1 MQITAQSGYA
11 HLAQYQQPRAIL
23 PIEEPVTTPV
33 EPKPPVTIPE
43 YEKPTLDPEKAMELQ
58 DRLEEAKSDLA
69 ASEEAKRDEIRQL
82 AVGYTAIQSKKS
94 QFEIYMTGT
103 TEENPSTVKFMQ
115 TLRDIQE
122 QNNTIKAYAAYQEN
136 ALQA

>member
-1 MQITAQSGYA
+1 MA
-11 HLAQYQQPRAIL
+11 LR
-23 PIEEPVTTPV
+23 
-33 EPKPPVTIPE
+33 
-43 YEKPTLDPEKAMELQ
+43 
-58 DRLEEAKSDLA
+58 DRLEEAKEDLT
-69 ASEEAKRDEIRQL
+69 EATERREDEIRQL

-94 QFEIYMTGT
+94 QFEIYMSGS
-103 TEENPSTVKFMQ
+103 TEEKPSTVEFMR